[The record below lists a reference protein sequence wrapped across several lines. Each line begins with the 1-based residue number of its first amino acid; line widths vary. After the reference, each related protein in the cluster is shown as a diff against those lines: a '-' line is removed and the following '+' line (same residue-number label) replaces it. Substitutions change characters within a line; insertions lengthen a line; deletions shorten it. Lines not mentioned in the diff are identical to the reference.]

1 MDCSVIHHLNTFVPN
16 DNIVCLSE
24 SSLDVPNDSLQK
36 DLFIPVFIAIVAR
49 TSIQKETCPACQA
62 AVFTWIAKR

>member
-1 MDCSVIHHLNTFVPN
+1 M
-16 DNIVCLSE
+16 
-24 SSLDVPNDSLQK
+24 PNDSLQK

-49 TSIQKETCPACQA
+49 TSMQKETCTACQA